1 MGQIQT
7 RSYEN
12 QQGNRVYVTE
22 VVTENFSLLESKAES
37 DRYRAQHGG
46 SASSAPRQQSQ
57 SSFGGNPYGAPAN
70 NQGSYQQDNGYG
82 NVNNDAM
89 QDPFAGNGSKTDV
102 SEDDLPF

>member
-1 MGQIQT
+1 M
-7 RSYEN
+7 
-12 QQGNRVYVTE
+12 YVTE

-70 NQGSYQQDNGYG
+70 NNQGGYQQDNGYG
-82 NVNNDAM
+82 NGNNDAM